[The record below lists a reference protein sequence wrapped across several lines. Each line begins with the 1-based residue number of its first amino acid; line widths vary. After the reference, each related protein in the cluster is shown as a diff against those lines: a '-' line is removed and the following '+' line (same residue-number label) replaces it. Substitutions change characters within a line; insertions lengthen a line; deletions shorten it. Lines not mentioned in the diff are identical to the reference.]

1 MLRIKRGYY
10 LFQTRSW
17 IVLFVVCLAC
27 YTHAQLP
34 GGSLP
39 GGPGMPTGNS
49 TGGAI
54 PGGGGGMG
62 GLMQMGPHAPNAIHH
77 VGIAYNLLKGNPDG
91 EYWSTGISEQYLLTL
106 LRPMV
111 FSRKF
116 GTVSLY

>member
-17 IVLFVVCLAC
+17 IVLLVVSLAC
-27 YTHAQLP
+27 YAHAQLP

-91 EYWSTGISEQYLLTL
+91 EYWSTGIS
-106 LRPMV
+106 
-111 FSRKF
+111 
-116 GTVSLY
+116 